1 MKEARTELSD
11 GLLSY
16 LSESRRLSNRKL
28 VEELGVTFK
37 YPTLEQGLPS
47 CF

>member
-1 MKEARTELSD
+1 
-11 GLLSY
+11 LLSY

-28 VEELGVTFK
+28 VEELGFTFK